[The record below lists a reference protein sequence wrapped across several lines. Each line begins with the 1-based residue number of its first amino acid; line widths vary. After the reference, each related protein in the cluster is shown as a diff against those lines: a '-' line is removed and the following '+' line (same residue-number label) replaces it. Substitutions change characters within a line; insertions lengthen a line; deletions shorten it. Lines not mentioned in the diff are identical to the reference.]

1 VNAVVLARGSMQNAL
16 VRIKSKRIIRIG
28 ALVLGSTY
36 FRKSDFGNALSLD
49 IEYVILDAT
58 VIPLKPDIN
67 VTRII
72 STLIPLTK

>member
-1 VNAVVLARGSMQNAL
+1 VNAVVLARGSIQNAL

-36 FRKSDFGNALSLD
+36 FRYSDFGNALSLD

-58 VIPLKPDIN
+58 VIPLKPDIK